1 MKNTRTKAREVIET
15 MKRGDREKLLPYIE
29 EELKAARNMS
39 REAAQYI
46 YELEVMKKKI
56 EEEVA

>member
-1 MKNTRTKAREVIET
+1 MNTRTKAKKVIAMTNHE
-15 MKRGDREKLLPYIE
+15 DRAALLPYIE

-46 YELEVMKKKI
+46 YELEVMKKNI